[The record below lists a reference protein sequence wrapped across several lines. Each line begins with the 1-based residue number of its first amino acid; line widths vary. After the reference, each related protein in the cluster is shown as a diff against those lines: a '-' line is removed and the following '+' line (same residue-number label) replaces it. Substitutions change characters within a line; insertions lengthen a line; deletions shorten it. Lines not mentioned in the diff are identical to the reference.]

1 MEIPLRLWAV
11 YCRALIVLII
21 RKFLFPSRQNLPCCS
36 LSPLF
41 LVLSAADVKNR
52 LFVPS
57 ADALSVFEDFHYVL
71 PWPPCA
77 QTRGSR
83 YRQPVLRDGL
93 SSDSGVRQ
101 SSRAGMRFS
110 WCWPLFGCPVGGLG
124 GLVRWCLRAAQVG
137 SAHCR
142 AAPCGAG
149 LCRKMCPIHPS
160 IRAQAAG
167 TETCPVQGCPH
178 GDEPLWVCSEVA
190 PGRGERGEES
200 RGQPGDCRSPAATTL
215 IPRSPGTCQ
224 PRRSVP
230 QHYLSL
236 RSASG
241 SRRGLFSV

>member
-77 QTRGSR
+77 QTQGSR
-83 YRQPVLRDGL
+83 YRQPVLWDGL

-101 SSRAGMRFS
+101 SSRAGMRFFMV
-110 WCWPLFGCPVGGLG
+110 LVPVWVSRGGPERLG
-124 GLVRWCLRAAQVG
+124 EVVPSCSTSGERSLQSCSLWGWAVPQDV
-137 SAHCR
+137 
-142 AAPCGAG
+142 P
-149 LCRKMCPIHPS
+149 HPS
-160 IRAQAAG
+160 LPRLLAQR
-167 TETCPVQGCPH
+167 PVQ
-178 GDEPLWVCSEVA
+178 V
-190 PGRGERGEES
+190 
-200 RGQPGDCRSPAATTL
+200 
-215 IPRSPGTCQ
+215 
-224 PRRSVP
+224 SV
-230 QHYLSL
+230 

-241 SRRGLFSV
+241 SRRGLFSACFIQDFSVPSSSPHFTAPFSFWPSF